1 MKNILKKSQKT
12 AFSLT
17 ELSIVIIIIS
27 VFIAGIISASVG
39 ASNNAKI
46 TVTKN
51 RMNEIYKALGNY
63 VAANGALP
71 CPAPITDI
79 KGSGNY
85 GNNRTNGLGDCY
97 DRANNTDILS
107 GVYTSPP
114 SFGTLIYGAIPVQ
127 NLKLSSE
134 MAEDAFGTKFSYVVD
149 KRFTGFKGNGAN
161 AVSNFGGAPEGNV
174 IKINEIYGGFTK
186 TIVSDAIFTIVSH
199 GANEKGGFNAS
210 SSVQNKRSSDSGES
224 DNDLVSD
231 DPTLMTYIDNKFVSL
246 SDKSDVFDDIVFFKT
261 RKNIMTDFNL
271 LSLMPCKSAGT
282 NYNDVYVDNSTTPTP
297 ATWPETSYGQV
308 AVSSLA
314 CDRNASNYNGT
325 VVFPTKKCGPFG
337 VWQVG
342 AVDSCQ

>member
-1 MKNILKKSQKT
+1 MKNILKNNQKK

-17 ELSIVIIIIS
+17 ELAIVIVIIS
-27 VFIAGIISASVG
+27 VFIAGIISAAVG

-79 KGSGNY
+79 KGSVDY
-85 GNNRTNGLGDCY
+85 GNNRTNGLGDCH
-97 DRANNTDILS
+97 DIATDTNTLY
-107 GVYTSPP
+107 GVYR
-114 SFGTLIYGAIPVQ
+114 SFVQYGTLIYGAIPVQ

-149 KRFTGFKGNGAN
+149 TRFTGFKGNGAHAFN
-161 AVSNFGGAPEGNV
+161 NFGGAPEGN
-174 IKINEIYGGFTK
+174 IININEIYGSITN
-186 TIVSDAIFTIVSH
+186 TIVSDVIFTIVSH
-199 GANEKGGFNAS
+199 GANKKGGFNAS

-224 DNDLVSD
+224 HNDLASDVSELD
-231 DPTLMTYIDNKFVSL
+231 IHIDNIFVIL

-261 RKNIMTDFNL
+261 RKNIMTDFDL
-271 LSLMPCKSAGT
+271 LSLIPCKTTGI
-282 NYNDVYVDNSTTPTP
+282 NYNDVYVDNSTTL

-314 CDRNASNYNGT
+314 CNRDATNYNGT
-325 VVFPTKKCGPFG
+325 VVYPTKKCGPFG
-337 VWQVG
+337 VWQAG
-342 AVDSCQ
+342 AIDSCQ